1 MKIKILLSFS
11 LKLADQVE
19 FIARDKPIAA
29 KTFKRE
35 VLNSIKGI
43 GDMPFKNRK
52 SIYFE
57 DENIRELIFKA
68 YKIIYRIKSDKNIIE
83 VFGFIKQEK
92 TL

>member
-1 MKIKILLSFS
+1 MKIKILLNFS

-19 FIARDKPIAA
+19 YIARDKPTAA

-35 VLNSIKGI
+35 VLNSIKAI
-43 GDMPFKNRK
+43 GEMPYKNRK
-52 SIYFE
+52 PIYFE

-68 YKIIYRIKSDKNIIE
+68 YKIIYRIKGDKNIIE

>member
-1 MKIKILLSFS
+1 MKIKILLNFS

-19 FIARDKPIAA
+19 YIARDKPTAA

-35 VLNSIKGI
+35 VLNAIKGI
-43 GDMPFKNRK
+43 GGMPYKNRK
-52 SIYFE
+52 SIYYE
-57 DENIRELIFKA
+57 DENIRELIFKG
-68 YKIIYRIKSDKNIIE
+68 YKIIYRIKSDKNILE

>member
-19 FIARDKPIAA
+19 YIARDKPTAA
-29 KTFKRE
+29 KIFKKE
-35 VLNSIKGI
+35 VLDSIKGI
-43 GDMPFKNRK
+43 GKMPFKNRK

-68 YKIIYRIKSDKNIIE
+68 YKIIYRIKSDKKIIE

>member
-83 VFGFIKQEK
+83 VFGFIKEEK

>member
-19 FIARDKPIAA
+19 YIARDKPIAA
-29 KTFKRE
+29 KTFKME

>member
-19 FIARDKPIAA
+19 YIARDKPTAA
-29 KTFKRE
+29 KTFKKE

-43 GDMPFKNRK
+43 GEMPFKNRK

-68 YKIIYRIKSDKNIIE
+68 YKIIYRIKSDKKIIE